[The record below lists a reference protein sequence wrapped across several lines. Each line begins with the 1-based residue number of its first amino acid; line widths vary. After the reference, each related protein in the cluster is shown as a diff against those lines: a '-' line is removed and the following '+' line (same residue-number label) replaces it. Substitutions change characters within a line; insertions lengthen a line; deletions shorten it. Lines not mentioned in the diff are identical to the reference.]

1 MDTPLL
7 DYAERQA
14 LLGPRDGATFDA
26 AKDTARL
33 NRQMELVYGVMKDGG
48 WYTLAELHERT
59 GEPEASC
66 SSRCRDFRKQK
77 FGGHVVEKR
86 RRSKG
91 LFEYRLLVRT
101 Q

>member
-1 MDTPLL
+1 MTQTTIDFDSLH
-7 DYAERQA
+7 
-14 LLGPRDGATFDA
+14 GPRDGITFDA
-26 AKDTARL
+26 TKDTARL
-33 NRQMELVYGVMKDGG
+33 NRQMELVFNVMRDGG

-66 SSRCRDFRKQK
+66 SSRVRDFRKVK

-91 LFEYRLLVRT
+91 LFEYKLTVRK